1 MISMK
6 VLIFNLKTE
15 YFQEIKSGV
24 KKEEYRLCNPYWTK
38 RLAGKN
44 FSKVIVKLGYPKKD
58 DKDKEII
65 FPWNGYKI
73 KTISHKHFG
82 STPVKVF
89 AIKLIKEEG
98 LIYEKNNNT

>member
-1 MISMK
+1 MK

-15 YFQEIKSGV
+15 YFQKIKSGV

-44 FSKVIVKLGYPKKD
+44 FSKIIVKLGYPKKD

-82 STPVKVF
+82 SIPVKVF
-89 AIKLIKEEG
+89 AIKLIKEKG
-98 LIYEKNNNT
+98 LIYEKNNNR

>member
-1 MISMK
+1 MVK
-6 VLIFNLKTE
+6 NLILNLKNE

-44 FSKVIVKLGYPKKD
+44 FSKVIIKLGYPKKD

>member
-73 KTISHKHFG
+73 KTILHKHFG